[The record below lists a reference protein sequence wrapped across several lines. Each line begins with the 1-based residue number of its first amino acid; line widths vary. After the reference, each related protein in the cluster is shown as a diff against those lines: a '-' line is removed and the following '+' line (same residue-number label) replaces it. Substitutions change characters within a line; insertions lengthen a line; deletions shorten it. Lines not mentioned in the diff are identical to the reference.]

1 MLSQNSPNANKR
13 AQLVQAHGEA
23 IVSLYEE
30 SFPDELDLF
39 DERYCGH
46 IGDFSAWAQD
56 VLDDAY
62 CGFEEDDKPCLQ
74 AFIEMELSDYFIYD
88 EELDAAFRAR

>member
-1 MLSQNSPNANKR
+1 MLSLNSPNANKR

-30 SFPDELDLF
+30 SFADELDLF
-39 DERYCGH
+39 DERYCGR
-46 IGDFSAWAQD
+46 IGDFSAWAQG

>member
-1 MLSQNSPNANKR
+1 MLSQNSPNATKR
-13 AQLVQAHGEA
+13 AQLVQAHEEA

-30 SFPDELDLF
+30 SFPDKLDLF
-39 DERYCGH
+39 EERYCGH
-46 IGDFSAWAQD
+46 TGDFSAWAQD

-74 AFIEMELSDYFIYD
+74 AFIEMEPSDYFAYD
-88 EELDAAFRAR
+88 EELDIAFRAR